1 MFGKRSFIYLIF
13 LLSIGYLFAQEKSIA
28 PAPPC
33 IIDPS
38 TKGLQMRQEK
48 PGFGLQF
55 DQLSP
60 KSIVSG
66 DSNGLIINLADTTL
80 FGEIYSGPFYFER
93 FNTEYY
99 YSRFRHQTSL
109 EKGRGLIPIG
119 RFLEKGDESNVNR
132 WTNEGVMAY
141 RLNLYKRMKDKIQI
155 MGLSDSNIRFLY
167 RDGIFHKGLTITE
180 GPIVNLITS
189 DHPDWMVISFDTDK
203 PAQASVVLKEGR
215 IARSSQTATHHEIHL
230 EKLQS
235 NQIYKYHIEA
245 IRADDTLK
253 TPILH
258 FNTAPE
264 KGFSA
269 FNFVYTGDGRAAYGG
284 GESEYLGVN
293 RYILQQ
299 IGYYAFQYDAK
310 FLLFN
315 GDLVSGYTTFLSDL
329 SLEYK
334 AFKQSLFG
342 LMAQTPV
349 YCAIGNHEALLNVFD
364 DSSRYGLG
372 MDKWPY
378 SNSSAEAF
386 FAKEFVQPENG
397 PESYDF
403 FPPYKE
409 NVYSFSYGN
418 VKIIVFNNNYWWT
431 SEKAIAEYGGS
442 PEGYILPNQMEW
454 IRKEI
459 DLAEKDTGIK
469 YVFLMGHEAV
479 FPNGGH
485 IEDAMWYNGDN
496 RVRAAIAENGKNVK
510 SLEMGIIQIRNEFWE
525 MVSNS
530 NKVVAVLGSDEHAY
544 HRTLITNQTPVGVFP
559 KDDLNGNGILDDGQY
574 SANSKFKRPLWN
586 IICGGAGAPYYTQE
600 KTPWTDWV
608 HIYSSHYNYLLF
620 TVSETTVGMKVYD
633 ITGELLDQLDDLRD
647 TSHP

>member
-1 MFGKRSFIYLIF
+1 MSWNKLIIYLV
-13 LLSIGYLFAQEKSIA
+13 LLLGVGYIPAQEKQTTS
-28 PAPPC
+28 APPC

-60 KSIVSG
+60 KSIVGG
-66 DSNGLIINLADTTL
+66 DSSGLIIDLADTSL

-99 YSRFRHQTSL
+99 YSRFRHQTHL
-109 EKGRGLIPIG
+109 EKGQGLIPIK
-119 RFLEKGDESNVNR
+119 RFLENRDESNVNL

-235 NQIYKYHIEA
+235 NQIYRYHIEA

-284 GESEYLGVN
+284 GESDYLGVN

-299 IGYYAFQYDAK
+299 IGYHAFQYDAR

-315 GDLVSGYTTFLSDL
+315 GDLVSGYTTFLNDL
-329 SLEYK
+329 FLEYK

-378 SNSSAEAF
+378 GTSSAEAF
-386 FAKEFVQPENG
+386 FAKEFVQPQNG

-442 PEGYILPNQMEW
+442 PEGYILPNQMDW

-459 DLAEKDTGIK
+459 TQAENDPLIK
-469 YVFLMGHEAV
+469 NVFLMGHEPV

-485 IEDAMWYNGDN
+485 VEDAMWYNGDN
-496 RVRAAIAENGKNVK
+496 RVRAAIAENGRNVK
-510 SLEMGIIQIRNEFWE
+510 SLDKGIIQIRNEFWE
-525 MVSNS
+525 IVSNS
-530 NKVVAVLGSDEHAY
+530 TKVVAVLGSDEHAY
-544 HRTLITNQTPVGVFP
+544 HRTLITDQTPVGVLP

-574 SANSKFKRPLWN
+574 SANPNFKRPLWN
-586 IICGGAGAPYYTQE
+586 IVCGGAGAPYYTQE

-608 HIYSSHYNYLLF
+608 HIYSSHYNYVLF
-620 TVSETTVGMKVYD
+620 TASENTIGMKVYD

>member
-1 MFGKRSFIYLIF
+1 MSWNKLIIYLV
-13 LLSIGYLFAQEKSIA
+13 LLLGVGYIPAQEKQTTS
-28 PAPPC
+28 APPC

-60 KSIVSG
+60 KSIVGG
-66 DSNGLIINLADTTL
+66 DSSGLIIDLADTSL

-99 YSRFRHQTSL
+99 YSRFRHQTHL
-109 EKGRGLIPIG
+109 EKGQGLIPIK
-119 RFLEKGDESNVNR
+119 RFLENRDESNVNL

-167 RDGIFHKGLTITE
+167 RDGIFRKGLTITE

-189 DHPDWMVISFDTDK
+189 DHPDWMIISFDTDE
-203 PAQASVVLKEGR
+203 PAQASVVLANGGFF
-215 IARSSQTATHHEIHL
+215 RSSQISTHHEIRL
-230 EKLQS
+230 EKLQQDRS
-235 NQIYKYHIEA
+235 YKYHLEA
-245 IRADDTLK
+245 ICGKDTLK
-253 TPILH
+253 SPIFH
-258 FNTAPE
+258 FHTAPE
-264 KGFSA
+264 RGVA
-269 FNFVYTGDGRAAYGG
+269 DFNFIYTGDGRAAYGG
-284 GESEYLGVN
+284 GESDYLGVN

-299 IGYYAFQYDAK
+299 IGYHAFQYDAR

-315 GDLVSGYTTFLSDL
+315 GDLVSGYTTFLNDL
-329 SLEYK
+329 FLEYK

-378 SNSSAEAF
+378 GTSSAEAF
-386 FAKEFVQPENG
+386 FAKEFVQPQNG

-442 PEGYILPNQMEW
+442 PEGYILPNQMDW

-459 DLAEKDTGIK
+459 TQAENDPLIK
-469 YVFLMGHEAV
+469 NVFLMGHEPV

-485 IEDAMWYNGDN
+485 VEDAMWYNGDN
-496 RVRAAIAENGKNVK
+496 RVRAAIAENSRNVK
-510 SLEMGIIQIRNEFWE
+510 SLDKGIIQIRNEFWE
-525 MVSNS
+525 IVSNS
-530 NKVVAVLGSDEHAY
+530 TKVVAVLGSDEHAY
-544 HRTLITNQTPVGVFP
+544 HRTLITDQTPVGVLP

-574 SANSKFKRPLWN
+574 SANPKFKRPLWN
-586 IICGGAGAPYYTQE
+586 IVCGGAGAPYYTQE

>member
-66 DSNGLIINLADTTL
+66 DSNGLIIDLADTTL

-99 YSRFRHQTSL
+99 YSRFRHQTHL
-109 EKGRGLIPIG
+109 EKGQGLIPIK
-119 RFLEKGDESNVNR
+119 RFLENRDESNVNR

-284 GESEYLGVN
+284 GESDYLGVN

-299 IGYYAFQYDAK
+299 IGYHAFQYDAR

-315 GDLVSGYTTFLSDL
+315 GDLVSGYTTFLNDL
-329 SLEYK
+329 FLEYK

-342 LMAQTPV
+342 LMVQTPV

-378 SNSSAEAF
+378 GTSSAEAF

-442 PEGYILPNQMEW
+442 PEGYILPNQMDW

-459 DLAEKDTGIK
+459 TQAEKDTGIK

-496 RVRAAIAENGKNVK
+496 QVRAAIAENGRNVK
-510 SLEMGIIQIRNEFWE
+510 SLDKGIIQIRNEFWE
-525 MVSNS
+525 IVSNS
-530 NKVVAVLGSDEHAY
+530 TKVVAVLGSDEHAY
-544 HRTLITNQTPVGVFP
+544 HRTLITDQTPVGVLP

-574 SANSKFKRPLWN
+574 SANPNFKRPLWN
-586 IICGGAGAPYYTQE
+586 IVSGGAGAPYYTQE

-608 HIYSSHYNYLLF
+608 HIYSSHYNYVLF
-620 TVSETTVGMKVYD
+620 TVSENTVGMKVYD

>member
-99 YSRFRHQTSL
+99 YSRFRHQTHL
-109 EKGRGLIPIG
+109 EKGQGLIPIK
-119 RFLEKGDESNVNR
+119 RFLENRDESNVNR

-284 GESEYLGVN
+284 GESDYLGVN

-299 IGYYAFQYDAK
+299 IGYHAFQYDAR

-315 GDLVSGYTTFLSDL
+315 GDLVSGYTTFLNDL
-329 SLEYK
+329 FLEYK

-342 LMAQTPV
+342 LMVQTPV
-349 YCAIGNHEALLNVFD
+349 YCAMGNHDALLNVFED
-364 DSSRYGLG
+364 NSRYGLG

-378 SNSSAEAF
+378 GTSSAEAF
-386 FAKEFVQPENG
+386 FAKEFVQPQNG

-442 PEGYILPNQMEW
+442 PEGYILPNQMDW

-459 DLAEKDTGIK
+459 TQAENDPLIK
-469 YVFLMGHEAV
+469 NVFLMGHEPV

-485 IEDAMWYNGDN
+485 VEDAMWYNGDN

-608 HIYSSHYNYLLF
+608 HIYSSHYNYVLF
-620 TVSETTVGMKVYD
+620 TVSENTIGMKVYD